1 MIGLYSVMVKHIK
14 QKTINAIYEKGMI
27 LLAIM
32 INSEYGDVSIDNN
45 VIAQIAG
52 MVANK
57 CYGVVG
63 MASRNKKDG
72 IVSLL
77 KGDTISKGIKIY
89 VEESAIVIEM
99 HIIVEYGVNINAIC
113 DSIVNN
119 VKYKVE
125 SNTGL
130 KVKRVNVLVE
140 SVRVQE

>member
-1 MIGLYSVMVKHIK
+1 MI
-14 QKTINAIYEKGMI
+14 Q
-27 LLAIM
+27 LAIM
-32 INSEYGDVSIDNN
+32 INSEYGDVSVENS

-52 MVANK
+52 AVANK

-77 KGDTISKGIKIY
+77 KGDSITKGIKIS
-89 VEESAIVIEM
+89 VEDAAIVIEM

-130 KVKRVNVLVE
+130 KVKCVNVLVE

>member
-1 MIGLYSVMVKHIK
+1 MYASI
-14 QKTINAIYEKGMI
+14 E
-27 LLAIM
+27 
-32 INSEYGDVSIDNN
+32 NSCGIITVSNDVLSSLTGE
-45 VIAQIAG
+45 AA
-52 MVANK
+52 MA

-77 KGDTISKGIKIY
+77 KSDSITKGIKIS
-89 VEESAIVIEM
+89 VEDAAIVIEM

>member
-1 MIGLYSVMVKHIK
+1 M
-14 QKTINAIYEKGMI
+14 
-27 LLAIM
+27 AIM
-32 INSEYGDVSIDNN
+32 INSEYGDVTVDNS

-52 MVANK
+52 AVANK

-77 KGDTISKGIKIY
+77 KGDNMTKGIKIE
-89 VEESAIVIEM
+89 VADSAIVIEL
-99 HIIVEYGVNINAIC
+99 HIVVEYGVNINAIC

-130 KVKRVNVLVE
+130 KVKKVNVLVE